1 MEVEGE
7 RERGEENCVPTCSV
21 IKRNIDSTP
30 VYRVIHI
37 HGGWRL
43 CLFASVVPSA
53 FSPYCCC
60 LIHTIYVSLPYQLRS
75 SLLSLS
81 HFSLLLLLGWVYIAV
96 SLSLSLRS
104 SPLRFNPKRE
114 SRETRLASL
123 LSFLRIR
130 MHQTY
135 ASNEECMRTCKRC
148 RLHLVLATSRR

>member
-96 SLSLSLRS
+96 SLSLSL
-104 SPLRFNPKRE
+104 SPFITTSFQPKERV
-114 SRETRLASL
+114 SRNAARLPP
-123 LSFLRIR
+123 FLP
-130 MHQTY
+130 TY
-135 ASNEECMRTCKRC
+135 PNAPNVCFERGV
-148 RLHLVLATSRR
+148 HAHV

>member
-75 SLLSLS
+75 SLLSLC

-96 SLSLSLRS
+96 SLSLSVHHHFV
-104 SPLRFNPKRE
+104 PTQRE
-114 SRETRLASL
+114 SLEKRGSLPSFPSYVSECTKRMLRTRSACARVNAAGFTL
-123 LSFLRIR
+123 
-130 MHQTY
+130 Y
-135 ASNEECMRTCKRC
+135 
-148 RLHLVLATSRR
+148 